1 MKNDDFFWMKE
12 NHFFFFEYKD
22 RGTMEERLQKILHAA
37 LQYQVSDI
45 HFALDSVNDAVT
57 IDMRSSTGMKRLKHH
72 AQDASL
78 FRYLMYRANLD
89 LSNAFL
95 PQTGSFEMEID
106 KQLISLR
113 FAVVNS
119 YHITSG
125 VLRILNNHPIL
136 SIEELSQQEDVQQWL
151 TNITNHKSGLFLL
164 SGPTSSG
171 KTTSLYTIL
180 SKVPNKK
187 IFSIEDP
194 VEIQTPG
201 IIQLQVN
208 ESQHLSYGEGIKQ
221 LMRHDPDVLMIG
233 EIRDEEAAQ
242 MAIRCAL
249 TGHLVLSS
257 IHSTDCATAIL
268 RMQDFGVKDYELKDV
283 LSGISNQRLYEQQDG
298 KYIGV
303 YEIMNRK
310 EVIYYLEH
318 RKTSENFRNLQ
329 TRIQE
334 QVDSGNI
341 SKEQAEAD
349 LFA

>member
-1 MKNDDFFWMKE
+1 
-12 NHFFFFEYKD
+12 
-22 RGTMEERLQKILHAA
+22 MEERLQNILRAA

-45 HFALDSVNDAVT
+45 HFALDTTKDDVT
-57 IDMRSSTGMKRLKHH
+57 IDMRSSSGMKRLKHH
-72 AQDASL
+72 AEDASL

-106 KQLISLR
+106 KHMLSLR

-136 SIEELSQQEDVQQWL
+136 TIAELSMQEDAQHWL
-151 TNITNHKSGLFLL
+151 ANITNHKSGLFLL

-180 SKVPNKK
+180 SRVPNKK
-187 IFSIEDP
+187 IYSIEDP

-242 MAIRCAL
+242 MAVRCAL

-268 RMQDFGVKDYELKDV
+268 RMRDLGVKEYELKDV
-283 LSGISNQRLYEQQDG
+283 LYGISNQRLYERTDG
-298 KYIGV
+298 TRIGV

-318 RKTSENFRNLQ
+318 RRTSEGFQNLQ
-329 TRIQE
+329 ARIQE
-334 QVDSGNI
+334 QVDAGNI

-349 LFA
+349 LLA